1 MLSRVQLFA
10 TPWSVGHQAP
20 LSMGFSRQEY
30 WSGLP
35 FPPPGYLPKPGSK
48 PTSLASPAL
57 QVDSLPLYHL
67 GSPITPLRPWILLMT
82 WVTILWVPLTRHCTK
97 LLIHSTSS
105 HADSSCLPFSCK
117 PLLSY
122 QNFLM
127 WSPFC
132 LEIVSYFFFF
142 LNFFHM
148 CCFIYFWLCW
158 VFIAAHVSL

>member
-1 MLSRVQLFA
+1 MECR
-10 TPWSVGHQAP
+10 
-20 LSMGFSRQEY
+20 
-30 WSGLP
+30 
-35 FPPPGYLPKPGSK
+35 PPGSSVHGIFQARILEWVAISSSRISSQAREQTHVSRISLLAGGFFTTVPPGKPN
-48 PTSLASPAL
+48 
-57 QVDSLPLYHL
+57 H
-67 GSPITPLRPWILLMT
+67 TPRPWILLMT

-105 HADSSCLPFSCK
+105 HADSSWLPFFSCK

-132 LEIVSYFFFF
+132 LEIASYFFFF
-142 LNFFHM
+142 LNFFRM

-158 VFIAAHVSL
+158 VFIAAQASL